1 MLPSV
6 NFAVHPPTYHLNFLT
21 LLDRQ
26 SVSMSRSPNSTADQ
40 ASQSCEVLPSQRRIL
55 TIDDNPDILADYR
68 KVLMRGAVDDEF
80 AAIEANLF
88 GESTTPVA
96 SKVDYQLDSASQG
109 QQGFEMVRQAIESDQ
124 PYSCAFIDVRMPPGW
139 DGIETAKRIWEID
152 PDLPVVLCT
161 AYSDHSWEEISIAL
175 SRTDQLL
182 FLKKPFDSIELRQ
195 VAAAQ
200 TSRWCLARIA
210 NRKTEELEAMV
221 RARTKE
227 ISQTRDLVFYTL
239 ARLAESR
246 DTETGEHLDRIQVYT
261 RLLVEDLAENSCY
274 ADQIDCDFIDE
285 VCRSSVLHDIGKV
298 GIPDHI
304 LLKPGRLTP
313 DEFEIMK
320 THAEIGAEALEDAA
334 KYSSCC
340 SFLKIAAE
348 IARYHH
354 EKYDGSGYPSGLSAN
369 NIPLSARIVAVA
381 DVFDALTTE
390 RVYKRAMSAEDARQL
405 ILVES
410 GRHFDPDIVKAFE
423 RQWNSFAQLAVELS
437 KSNSN
442 ELQLADA
449 QPS

>member
-1 MLPSV
+1 
-6 NFAVHPPTYHLNFLT
+6 
-21 LLDRQ
+21 
-26 SVSMSRSPNSTADQ
+26 MSQSPNRAANLTDE
-40 ASQSCEVLPSQRRIL
+40 SCDLLPSQRRIL

-68 KVLMRGAVDDEF
+68 KVLMQGAVDDEF
-80 AAIEANLF
+80 AEIEASLF
-88 GESTTPVA
+88 GERTKSLV
-96 SKVDYQLDSASQG
+96 SKVKFELDSASQG
-109 QQGFEMVRQAIESDQ
+109 QQGFEMVAQAIESNQ

-161 AYSDHSWEEISIAL
+161 AYSDHSWEEISIQL

-210 NRKTEELEAMV
+210 NRKTEELEEMV

-227 ISQTRDLVFYTL
+227 ILKTRDLVFYTL

-246 DTETGEHLDRIQVYT
+246 DPETGEHLERIQGYT
-261 RLLVEDLAENSCY
+261 RLLLEDLAQDSCY
-274 ADQIDCDFIDE
+274 ASQIDDDFVDE

-313 DEFEIMK
+313 DEFETMK

-340 SFLKIAAE
+340 GFLKIAAE
-348 IARYHH
+348 IARFHH
-354 EKYDGSGYPSGLSAN
+354 EKFDGAGYPQGLSGQ

-390 RVYKRAMSAEDARQL
+390 RVYKRAMAAEDARQL

-410 GRHFDPDIVKAFE
+410 GRHFDPEIVNAFE
-423 RQWNSFAQLAVELS
+423 RQWDSFAQLAIELND
-437 KSNSN
+437 SNTHKF
-442 ELQLADA
+442 ELAEM
-449 QPS
+449 PPN